1 MLCNDKINFETLIN
15 TVYVCMLGNISFIS
29 YKIYQNKYMRVLSST
44 RRRYYSFLVH
54 RFTRIWLVTGHY
66 MINTTGSTGRTETAY
81 SSRVFELTS
90 GLVGSCCSIF
100 SSVCSVLW
108 TIVCFV
114 FFSVEHCIICP
125 SIYGSVNLLQSATF
139 ELHAAIVG

>member
-1 MLCNDKINFETLIN
+1 MLCNAKINFETLIN
-15 TVYVCMLGNISFIS
+15 TVYVCLLGNISFIC
-29 YKIYQNKYMRVLSST
+29 YNIYQNKYMRVLSST

-54 RFTRIWLVTGHY
+54 SFTRIWLVTGHY
-66 MINTTGSTGRTETAY
+66 MINTASATGRTGIAY

-114 FFSVEHCIICP
+114 FFLCWTLYYLSFNLRIC
-125 SIYGSVNLLQSATF
+125 
-139 ELHAAIVG
+139 